1 MNDLMIFEGH
11 EVEAFEFEGQVIFNP
26 YHVGACLEIGENGV
40 KSAVSKMNDKQ
51 VVKLTNSKVAKYN
64 FRKLHNTG
72 ENFITESGVYKLVFK
87 SHKPNAEKFTDWI
100 ADEVLVLVLLIQFV
114 LNIFAANRDGIT
126 TTVLMFTI
134 AVSVM
139 EYRDNRSEYKRREKV
154 LKSKQLNLIMQAEEI
169 KDIEF
174 EDKVLAEL
182 EKRGLIDN
190 EKKIEI
196 IKSIRHVK

>member
-1 MNDLMIFEGH
+1 
-11 EVEAFEFEGQVIFNP
+11 
-26 YHVGACLEIGENGV
+26 
-40 KSAVSKMNDKQ
+40 
-51 VVKLTNSKVAKYN
+51 
-64 FRKLHNTG
+64 
-72 ENFITESGVYKLVFK
+72 
-87 SHKPNAEKFTDWI
+87 
-100 ADEVLVLVLLIQFV
+100 
-114 LNIFAANRDGIT
+114 
-126 TTVLMFTI
+126 MFTI

>member
-1 MNDLMIFEGH
+1 M
-11 EVEAFEFEGQVIFNP
+11 
-26 YHVGACLEIGENGV
+26 
-40 KSAVSKMNDKQ
+40 
-51 VVKLTNSKVAKYN
+51 
-64 FRKLHNTG
+64 
-72 ENFITESGVYKLVFK
+72 
-87 SHKPNAEKFTDWI
+87 
-100 ADEVLVLVLLIQFV
+100 
-114 LNIFAANRDGIT
+114 
-126 TTVLMFTI
+126 LMFTI

>member
-1 MNDLMIFEGH
+1 M
-11 EVEAFEFEGQVIFNP
+11 
-26 YHVGACLEIGENGV
+26 
-40 KSAVSKMNDKQ
+40 
-51 VVKLTNSKVAKYN
+51 
-64 FRKLHNTG
+64 
-72 ENFITESGVYKLVFK
+72 
-87 SHKPNAEKFTDWI
+87 
-100 ADEVLVLVLLIQFV
+100 

>member
-1 MNDLMIFEGH
+1 MEWYQ
-11 EVEAFEFEGQVIFNP
+11 EFIATDRYLIFNFVAIVLSFL
-26 YHVGACLEIGENGV
+26 VGEMSARIMMSSLSKKKYGNMIELLEEN
-40 KSAVSKMNDKQ
+40 KNNLYESWREAYTYLSKAGTY
-51 VVKLTNSKVAKYN
+51 LC
-64 FRKLHNTG
+64 
-72 ENFITESGVYKLVFK
+72 
-87 SHKPNAEKFTDWI
+87 
-100 ADEVLVLVLLIQFV
+100 LVLVLLIQFV